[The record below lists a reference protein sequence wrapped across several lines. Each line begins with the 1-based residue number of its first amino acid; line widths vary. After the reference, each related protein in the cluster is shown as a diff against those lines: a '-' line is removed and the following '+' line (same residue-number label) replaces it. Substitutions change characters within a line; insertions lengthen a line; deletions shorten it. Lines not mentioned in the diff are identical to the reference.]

1 MLTKRTNGSNT
12 KRGPG
17 RIPVQ
22 GNGTKTA
29 KQRAAGSYGAGLIAA
44 GAAKRR
50 EALAKKSGL
59 RDENGA
65 YTCVGRQPL
74 IDHGPGFLKYREPR
88 RMWLAGISA
97 QRGF

>member
-22 GNGTKTA
+22 GNGIKTA

-50 EALAKKSGL
+50 EALEKKSGL
-59 RDENGA
+59 RDEHGA
-65 YTCVGRQPL
+65 YTMTGHDTIAEL
-74 IDHGPGFLKYREPR
+74 FGNGPFR
-88 RMWLAGISA
+88 RKWLAGISA